1 MKEYE
6 NEVQNTVTVKEK
18 ENQVCDKWNKK
29 IQDYENY
36 VKEYLKNY
44 KKSLQKNTVSLSKY
58 PYMKIKSEALNKKL
72 NKAMDNGLLTKT
84 QIKKIL
90 KIQLKIV
97 NKCCD

>member
-6 NEVQNTVTVKEK
+6 NEIENTDSVKEK
-18 ENQVCDKWNKK
+18 ENRVFDKWNK
-29 IQDYENY
+29 ILQDYDNY

-44 KKSLQKNTVSLSKY
+44 KKSLQGNIISFSKY

-72 NKAMDNGLLTKT
+72 NKAMEKGLLTKN
-84 QIKKIL
+84 QMKKFL

>member
-29 IQDYENY
+29 IQDYDNY

-58 PYMKIKSEALNKKL
+58 PYMKIKSEAINKKL

>member
-6 NEVQNTVTVKEK
+6 NEIENTDSVKEK
-18 ENQVCDKWNKK
+18 ENRVFDKWNK
-29 IQDYENY
+29 ILQDYDNY

-44 KKSLQKNTVSLSKY
+44 KKSLQGNIISFSKY

-72 NKAMDNGLLTKT
+72 HKAIDKGLLTKN
-84 QIKKIL
+84 QMKKFL

>member
-1 MKEYE
+1 MEEYE
-6 NEVQNTVTVKEK
+6 NEIQNTVNVQEI
-18 ENQVCDKWNKK
+18 ENQLFEKWNKRL
-29 IQDYENY
+29 QDYDNY
-36 VKEYLKNY
+36 VNEYLKNY
-44 KKSLQKNTVSLSKY
+44 KRSLQGNAGSLSKY

-72 NKAMDNGLLTKT
+72 NKAMDKGLLTKN

>member
-6 NEVQNTVTVKEK
+6 NEVQNRSTVEEK
-18 ENQVCDKWNKK
+18 ENQVFNKWNKRL
-29 IQDYENY
+29 QDYDNY

-44 KKSLQKNTVSLSKY
+44 KKSLHGNAISLSKY
-58 PYMKIKSEALNKKL
+58 PYMKTKSEALNKKL
-72 NKAMDNGLLTKT
+72 NKAMDKKLLTKN
-84 QIKKIL
+84 QIKRIL

>member
-29 IQDYENY
+29 IQDYDNY
-36 VKEYLKNY
+36 VKKYLKNY
-44 KKSLQKNTVSLSKY
+44 KKSLQKNTVFLSKY

>member
-29 IQDYENY
+29 IQDYDNY

>member
-29 IQDYENY
+29 IQDYDNY

-44 KKSLQKNTVSLSKY
+44 KKSLQKNTFSLSKY
-58 PYMKIKSEALNKKL
+58 PYMKIKSESLNKNL
-72 NKAMDNGLLTKT
+72 NKAMDKGLLTKT

>member
-29 IQDYENY
+29 IQDYDNY

-44 KKSLQKNTVSLSKY
+44 KKSLHKNTISLSKY

>member
-29 IQDYENY
+29 IQDYDNY

-44 KKSLQKNTVSLSKY
+44 KKSLRKNTVSLLKY
-58 PYMKIKSEALNKKL
+58 PYMKIKSEAINKKL
-72 NKAMDNGLLTKT
+72 NKAMDNGLLTKN

>member
-6 NEVQNTVTVKEK
+6 NEIENTDSVKE
-18 ENQVCDKWNKK
+18 NRVFDKWNK
-29 IQDYENY
+29 ILQDYDNY

-44 KKSLQKNTVSLSKY
+44 KKSLQGNIISFSKY

-72 NKAMDNGLLTKT
+72 NKAMEKGLLTKN
-84 QIKKIL
+84 QMKKFL

>member
-6 NEVQNTVTVKEK
+6 NEVENTVTVKEK
-18 ENQVCDKWNKK
+18 ENQVFDKWNKRL
-29 IQDYENY
+29 QDYDNY

-44 KKSLQKNTVSLSKY
+44 KKSLQGNTVSLSKY

-72 NKAMDNGLLTKT
+72 NKAMDKGLLTKN
-84 QIKKIL
+84 QIKRIL

>member
-6 NEVQNTVTVKEK
+6 NEVHNTVTVKEK

-29 IQDYENY
+29 IQDYDNY
-36 VKEYLKNY
+36 VKKYLKNY
-44 KKSLQKNTVSLSKY
+44 KKSIQKNTVSLSKY
-58 PYMKIKSEALNKKL
+58 PYMKIKSETINKKL

-84 QIKKIL
+84 QIKKFF

>member
-6 NEVQNTVTVKEK
+6 NEIENTDSVKEK
-18 ENQVCDKWNKK
+18 ENRVFDKWNK
-29 IQDYENY
+29 ILQDYDNY

-44 KKSLQKNTVSLSKY
+44 KKSLQGNTISFSKY

-72 NKAMDNGLLTKT
+72 NKAMEKGLLTKN
-84 QIKKIL
+84 QMKKFL

>member
-6 NEVQNTVTVKEK
+6 NEVENTVTVKEK
-18 ENQVCDKWNKK
+18 ENQVFDKWNKRL
-29 IQDYENY
+29 QDYDNY

-44 KKSLQKNTVSLSKY
+44 KKSLQGNTVSLSKY

-72 NKAMDNGLLTKT
+72 NKAMDKGLLTKN
-84 QIKKIL
+84 QVKRIL

>member
-6 NEVQNTVTVKEK
+6 NKVQNTVTVKEK
-18 ENQVCDKWNKK
+18 ENQVFDKWNKRL
-29 IQDYENY
+29 QDYDNY
-36 VKEYLKNY
+36 VKKYLKNY
-44 KKSLQKNTVSLSKY
+44 KKSLQGNTVSLSKY
-58 PYMKIKSEALNKKL
+58 PYMKIKSESLNKKL
-72 NKAMDNGLLTKT
+72 NKAMDKGLLTKT